1 MYGCRD
7 PGCYIAGE
15 IDCYMRNKNVNVF
28 VWSLVIALGGFLFGF
43 DTAVISGAEQS
54 IQQFW
59 SLTTLQHGLTI
70 SIALIGTVV
79 GALLGAIPSDRLG
92 RKKTLY
98 LIAFLYLSS
107 SLGTALAG
115 NWYIFLLFRFLGGL
129 GVGAS
134 SVTAPIYISEI
145 SPAGR
150 RGKLVGL
157 FQFNVVFG
165 IVISYFSNYLIGRA
179 GGVGHG
185 SIIGLAAGVG
195 HEGQHSWRL
204 MLGIQAIPSAL
215 FLILLRFVPESPRW
229 LITKKGRI
237 EEARE
242 VFRGIDPHTADRI
255 VAEILQAEKEEKVV
269 LHADPLFSRRYRAPV
284 MLAILFAVFN
294 QVSGINAI
302 IYYSPR
308 IFEMTGL
315 GKSSSLLSTAGLG
328 MINFIFTLLA
338 MNFIDRIGRRT
349 LMLIGSFGL
358 VITLGLV
365 SYSFYSANF
374 NGWAVPVFLFIY
386 IAFFAFSQGAVIW
399 VFISEIFPN
408 QVRAKG
414 QTLGSATHWIM
425 AALIAFSFPYLAEKA
440 GGGNTFLFFSIM
452 MLLQLLFV
460 WRVMPETKGQSL
472 EQIEHTLVL
481 H

>member
-1 MYGCRD
+1 MKG
-7 PGCYIAGE
+7 
-15 IDCYMRNKNVNVF
+15 KNVF

-54 IQQFW
+54 IQKYWGLNSF
-59 SLTTLQHGLTI
+59 QHGLTV
-70 SIALIGTVV
+70 SIALIGTVI
-79 GALLGAIPSDRLG
+79 GSLLGAIPCDRLG

-98 LIAFLYLSS
+98 LIAILYLIS
-107 SLGTALAG
+107 SLGTSLSS
-115 NWYIFLLFRFLGGL
+115 NWYLFLFFRFLGGL

-145 SPAGR
+145 SPAER

-165 IVISYFSNYLIGRA
+165 IVISYLSNYLIGLT
-179 GGVGHG
+179 G
-185 SIIGLAAGVG
+185 
-195 HEGQHSWRL
+195 EHSWRL
-204 MLGIQAIPSAL
+204 MLGIQAVPSSIF
-215 FLILLRFVPESPRW
+215 FLLLKFVPESPRW
-229 LITKKGRI
+229 LIIKKGKI
-237 EEARE
+237 NEARN
-242 VFRGIDPHTADRI
+242 
-255 VAEILQAEKEEKVV
+255 ILNIINPATAEKIQSDIVRSVQEEEKTV
-269 LHADPLFSRRYRAPV
+269 HKDPLFSIRYKTPV

-302 IYYSPR
+302 IYYAPR

-315 GKSSSLLSTAGLG
+315 GANSSLLSTVGIG
-328 MINFIFTLLA
+328 IVNFSFTLLA
-338 MNFIDRIGRRT
+338 MNFIDKIGRRT

-358 VITLGLV
+358 ILTLALV
-365 SYSFYSANF
+365 SSTFYFQNF
-374 NGWAVPVFLFIY
+374 NGWAVTVYLLVY

-414 QTLGSATHWIM
+414 QTLGSTTHWIM
-425 AALIAFSFPYLAEKA
+425 AACIAFSFPYLAEKA
-440 GGGNTFLFFSIM
+440 GGGNTFMFFSVM
-452 MLLQLLFV
+452 MCLQLLFV
-460 WRVMPETKGQSL
+460 WKLMPETKGKSL

>member
-1 MYGCRD
+1 MKG
-7 PGCYIAGE
+7 
-15 IDCYMRNKNVNVF
+15 KNVF
-28 VWSLVIALGGFLFGF
+28 IWSLVIALGGFLFGF

-54 IQQFW
+54 IQKYWGLNSF
-59 SLTTLQHGLTI
+59 QHGLTV
-70 SIALIGTVV
+70 SIALIGTVI
-79 GALLGAIPSDRLG
+79 GSLLGAIPCDRLG

-98 LIAFLYLSS
+98 LIAILYLIS
-107 SLGTALAG
+107 SLGTSLSS
-115 NWYIFLLFRFLGGL
+115 NWYFFLFFRFLGGL

-145 SPAGR
+145 SPAER

-165 IVISYFSNYLIGRA
+165 IVISYLSNYLIGLT
-179 GGVGHG
+179 G
-185 SIIGLAAGVG
+185 
-195 HEGQHSWRL
+195 EHSWRL
-204 MLGIQAIPSAL
+204 MLGIQAVPSAIF
-215 FLILLRFVPESPRW
+215 FLLLKFVPESPRW
-229 LITKKGRI
+229 LIIKKGKI
-237 EEARE
+237 NEAR
-242 VFRGIDPHTADRI
+242 D
-255 VAEILQAEKEEKVV
+255 ILNIINPATAEKIQSDILRSVQEEEKTV
-269 LHADPLFSRRYRAPV
+269 HKDPLFSIRYKTPV

-302 IYYSPR
+302 IYYAPR

-315 GKSSSLLSTAGLG
+315 GANSSLLSTVGIG
-328 MINFIFTLLA
+328 IVNFSFTLLA
-338 MNFIDRIGRRT
+338 MNFIDKIGRRT

-358 VITLGLV
+358 ILTLALV
-365 SYSFYSANF
+365 SSTFYFQNF
-374 NGWAVPVFLFIY
+374 NGWAVTVYLLVY

-414 QTLGSATHWIM
+414 QTLGSTTHWIM
-425 AALIAFSFPYLAEKA
+425 AACIAFSFPYLAEKA
-440 GGGNTFLFFSIM
+440 GGGNTFMFFSVM
-452 MLLQLLFV
+452 MCLQLLFV
-460 WRVMPETKGQSL
+460 WKLMPETKGKSL